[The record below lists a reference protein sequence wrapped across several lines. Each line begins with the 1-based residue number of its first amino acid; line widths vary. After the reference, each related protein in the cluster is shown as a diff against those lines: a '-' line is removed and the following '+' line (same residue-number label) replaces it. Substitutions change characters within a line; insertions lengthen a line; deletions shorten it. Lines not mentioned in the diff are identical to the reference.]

1 MANSEDPD
9 QIWICTVCKGRVCL
23 GSAGQGLSAKILLCL
38 PLLMAFQTK
47 MVNIISLYLFIW
59 HTSSAEYYVPKY
71 SNGVPLISVTKIQ
84 RPNTFVDAISECFD
98 QNVQLRRLT

>member
-1 MANSEDPD
+1 
-9 QIWICTVCKGRVCL
+9 
-23 GSAGQGLSAKILLCL
+23 
-38 PLLMAFQTK
+38 MAFQTK

-71 SNGVPLISVTKIQ
+71 SNGILLISVTKIQ

-98 QNVQLRRLT
+98 QNVQLRRLTCVFACVAQDVLVNQEIIGGTYD